1 MDNIQVFNHPQFGE
15 IRTAGSFD
23 NPEFCAMDLCRALG
37 YKNGRDALAKHV
49 DDPDVAKRDI
59 GVVTGK
65 KADGTDAVQVVSVSF
80 VNESGMYSL
89 VLGSTLPQAKQFK
102 RWITSD
108 VLPAIRRT
116 GSYSIE
122 HLSRK
127 QLAMMVV
134 QAEEEKERLELVNK
148 QQQQQLE
155 DQRPKVVFADA
166 VIGSKTNIL
175 VRDMAKLLQQN
186 GYDIGEKRLYCW
198 LRDNKYLTLSNMP
211 MQRYS
216 EMGLFFVDEGVHSE
230 NGEMASHFVTKVTPK
245 GQQYFINKFLHN

>member
-122 HLSRK
+122 QLSRK

-216 EMGLFFVDEGVHSE
+216 EMGLFFVDEGVHPE

>member
-102 RWITSD
+102 RWITYD

-122 HLSRK
+122 QLSRK

-198 LRDNKYLTLSNMP
+198 LRDNKYLTLPNMP

-216 EMGLFFVDEGVHSE
+216 EMGLFFVDEGVHPE
-230 NGEMASHFVTKVTPK
+230 NGEMACHFITKVTPK

>member
-1 MDNIQVFNHPQFGE
+1 MSEIQVFNHPQFGN
-15 IRTAGSFD
+15 IRIAGSSD
-23 NPEFCAMDLCRALG
+23 APEFCAMDLCRALG
-37 YKNGRDALAKHV
+37 YTNGRKAVTDHC
-49 DDPDVAKRDI
+49 DEEDVTKRYTLTN
-59 GVVTGK
+59 GGKQELSYVT
-65 KADGTDAVQVVSVSF
+65 
-80 VNESGMYSL
+80 ESGMYAL
-89 VLGSTLPQAKQFK
+89 VLGSKLESAKKFK

-108 VLPAIRRT
+108 VLPTLRKT
-116 GSYSIE
+116 GSYAIE
-122 HLSRK
+122 QLSRK

-134 QAEEEKERLELVNK
+134 QAEEEKERLALENEQQK
-148 QQQQQLE
+148 QQLDE
-155 DQRPKVVFADA
+155 QRPKVVFADA

-230 NGEMASHFVTKVTPK
+230 NGEMASHFTTKVTPK
-245 GQQYFINKFLHN
+245 GQQYFINKFIRS

>member
-122 HLSRK
+122 QLSRK

-216 EMGLFFVDEGVHSE
+216 EMGLFFVDEGVHPE
-230 NGEMASHFVTKVTPK
+230 NGEMACHFVTKVTPK

>member
-122 HLSRK
+122 QLSRK

-186 GYDIGEKRLYCW
+186 GYDIHAL
-198 LRDNKYLTLSNMP
+198 
-211 MQRYS
+211 
-216 EMGLFFVDEGVHSE
+216 
-230 NGEMASHFVTKVTPK
+230 
-245 GQQYFINKFLHN
+245 